1 MNFNFLHK
9 TNIILEWLVFIFIFV
24 SFYNVF
30 LTNINLSRRFC
41 DLSVKL
47 SRKVNNQQCGYWFD
61 LNIFSYVYWF
71 FNLRL
76 LISVGTDQHSC
87 LLINVYIDKFCFYRC
102 RYFPMYY
109 FSQMSEMLSY
119 VCDKRKCK
127 LWFFFIL
134 FFLFFSLYL
143 NTIPKHYI
151 VVIYI
156 FLFKQIEYI
165 LKKLLQKKH

>member
-76 LISVGTDQHSC
+76 LISVRQTNIVVFLLMC
-87 LLINVYIDKFCFYRC
+87 TLINSVFTGADIFLCIIFLRWVKCYR
-102 RYFPMYY
+102 MYVIKENVNCD
-109 FSQMSEMLSY
+109 FSSY
-119 VCDKRKCK
+119 
-127 LWFFFIL
+127 FFF
-134 FFLFFSLYL
+134 FFFSLYL